1 MNEQQL
7 KDKLIAE
14 FPPCV
19 KSLGG
24 QMSAV
29 DCEAGTATM
38 TFQIPLD
45 YCHSGDI
52 VQGGFVAAMLD
63 ATMYSAVAARYLGVQ
78 AMPTLELKVSYL
90 MPSRAG
96 AFRATATVIKA
107 GKSTVFIEARL
118 YNADGEM
125 TATGSSTARVF
136 AAAAKN

>member
-1 MNEQQL
+1 MNQQQI
-7 KDKLIAE
+7 KDKLIAQS
-14 FPPCV
+14 PPCV
-19 KSLGG
+19 QSLGG
-24 QMSAV
+24 QLTEI
-29 DCEAGTATM
+29 DCELGTATM
-38 TFQIPLD
+38 TFRIPLD

-63 ATMYSAVAARYLGVQ
+63 ATMYSAVVARYLGVQ

-96 AFRATATVIKA
+96 EFSATASVIKA

-136 AAAAKN
+136 AAASSG